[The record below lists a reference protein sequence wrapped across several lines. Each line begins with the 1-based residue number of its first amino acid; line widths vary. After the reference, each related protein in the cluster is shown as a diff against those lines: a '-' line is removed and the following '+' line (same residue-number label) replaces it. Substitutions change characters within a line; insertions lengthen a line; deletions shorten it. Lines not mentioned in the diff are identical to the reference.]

1 MCGNDLLLE
10 QKAAIIHS
18 KPKTMGAVAGL
29 ISRPGYYVED
39 GRNSEILT
47 LLWVEAIFFVWEVI
61 FVPTAQ
67 KAQVIAETRD
77 DFERAKAAVL
87 ADYRGLTVHQMGQL
101 RRKLAERGVVLK
113 VIKNTLIK
121 RAADEA
127 GVEGLDPYL
136 SGPTAVAFSYDDP
149 VVAAK
154 LMAEAIR
161 EFRRMEI
168 KAGVLGKSAFDARA
182 VRSLADL
189 PSREVLLGKLV
200 GTLNAPI
207 QQLAWVLN
215 APLSN
220 LARALDQVRLQ
231 KEASI

>member
-1 MCGNDLLLE
+1 LG
-10 QKAAIIHS
+10 
-18 KPKTMGAVAGL
+18 G
-29 ISRPGYYVED
+29 GY
-39 GRNSEILT
+39 
-47 LLWVEAIFFVWEVI
+47 FFVWEVI